1 MTKLRKKV
9 YVAAGYTTTFYGS
22 GRKEFDPSKPMPKM
36 ESYLQE
42 TAHGTSKQIPNPNF
56 DEGSVKQCS
65 VYEHLSR
72 QRAEEFDFTASYGL
86 DTVQVARRRRRSRS
100 LDSTVAGQYSPSCRS
115 LHTLELAAPHQQ
127 LVPRI
132 SSITT
137 IWPTTDEPLL
147 PLPHSTTQPIY
158 RRQGFEQ
165 AGTWTVYRL
174 PTQAIDVRDRSME
187 VERVAPQDLDWAA
200 IKDLYDRVA
209 VGSAGLLDRNDWFW
223 RRRFWIG
230 TKELPAYVY
239 TVSNEHGLQGYVSF
253 THRAGDR
260 RFDLVVHDLIAA
272 TSAASR
278 RLWSLLADHRS
289 MAEHVEWAGPPSES
303 LLLGLAEMEAEVVR
317 RMHWMLRLVDVPAAL
332 ESRGYLPGIT
342 GELHFA
348 VSDGIIAANHGNWT
362 MRVGNGVAKVSPGG
376 RGEVAL
382 DVRGLA
388 ALYTG
393 FMSPFQLRRAGLI
406 EGNDHQLAVAAAL
419 FAGPAPWMV
428 DFF

>member
-1 MTKLRKKV
+1 MR
-9 YVAAGYTTTFYGS
+9 
-22 GRKEFDPSKPMPKM
+22 
-36 ESYLQE
+36 
-42 TAHGTSKQIPNPNF
+42 
-56 DEGSVKQCS
+56 
-65 VYEHLSR
+65 
-72 QRAEEFDFTASYGL
+72 
-86 DTVQVARRRRRSRS
+86 VARCGGEVVGGLS
-100 LDSTVAGQYSPSCRS
+100 LPVAGQYFGGRVVPVGALRAVAVTPHRRGSGVGGALVRGV
-115 LHTLELAAPHQQ
+115 LAELYERG
-127 LVPRI
+127 VPLAVLF
-132 SSITT
+132 
-137 IWPTTDEPLL
+137 PA
-147 PLPHSTTQPIY
+147 TQPIY